1 MTSVSNFELERAD
14 HLQCAARWR
23 HAYRE
28 WGGSFAL
35 PLYLKREEHLA
46 MEDFCR
52 TSMRTWLLKD
62 ADGAVLASCETYRAT
77 LWAADAEGPIEPL
90 HMETIATVLV
100 EPALRGRGYASEML
114 RQLHETLRFE
124 GVAAASLYSDVGT
137 KMYRQQG
144 YLLHPSRESVLS
156 TSVATHVW
164 PHEAEEL
171 GVGDVADAIAHE
183 AERVP
188 RWLASASATAVAEQP
203 SAARL
208 AWFHQRAQYRAWAQG
223 KTPADVVGAKT
234 PDGGYALWCEESPDP
249 VLQMLLWR
257 PNSPRDA
264 FVLTQAALA
273 HASAR
278 ALGEIIWW
286 DADRDTGV
294 DPFRQPALQLIGAVA
309 RDREKSLPM
318 LAWLADRPFP
328 LVWAGI
334 EKFGWA

>member
-1 MTSVSNFELERAD
+1 
-14 HLQCAARWR
+14 
-23 HAYRE
+23 
-28 WGGSFAL
+28 
-35 PLYLKREEHLA
+35 
-46 MEDFCR
+46 
-52 TSMRTWLLKD
+52 
-62 ADGAVLASCETYRAT
+62 
-77 LWAADAEGPIEPL
+77 
-90 HMETIATVLV
+90 
-100 EPALRGRGYASEML
+100 
-114 RQLHETLRFE
+114 
-124 GVAAASLYSDVGT
+124 
-137 KMYRQQG
+137 MYRQQG